1 MAISR
6 FFSRSLLLGLCL
18 SLLTAA
24 EDGER
29 REIPISIDITT
40 TLDFSRAAITGKSGG
55 TIILD
60 AQSGTKRI
68 DGGLVDLGGFGLA
81 GAAIVKGEPG
91 RAVRIDMPSN
101 IKMTSSSGG
110 QIDITGLRTNLS
122 AAPRLDAFGQLTFAF
137 GGNVE
142 VKGNVSGTFRG
153 RIPITAEY
161 E

>member
-1 MAISR
+1 MANLR
-6 FFSRSLLLGLCL
+6 FFSRSLLVVLCL
-18 SLLTAA
+18 PLLAA
-24 EDGER
+24 AGDGVRSEV
-29 REIPISIDITT
+29 PISIDITT
-40 TLDFSRAAITGKSGG
+40 QLDFSRAAITGKSGG

-60 AQSGTKRI
+60 AQSGTKRM

-81 GAAIVKGEPG
+81 GTAIVKGEPG
-91 RAVRIDMPSN
+91 RSVRIDMPSN
-101 IKMTSSSGG
+101 IKMTSTSGG

-142 VKGNVSGTFRG
+142 VKGNISGTFRG